1 MCDYSLMGVPN
12 RQAKE
17 GEELVLY
24 KFPSNTKGFASPGDV
39 ARTQAIPQKLG
50 LWEGLRSLLRGP
62 NLDEV
67 TAVCIMPGTRLLL
80 QDIPLDFQ
88 RSLDV
93 NSIEEVTFTQL
104 TYVENVHRD
113 AVRFG
118 NGSEVSLQR
127 LSEGQRIKILSFD
140 LDMEPIPLRQDDMVL
155 HFG

>member
-39 ARTQAIPQKLG
+39 ACSQAIPRKLG
-50 LWEGLRSLLRGP
+50 FWEGLRSLLRGP
-62 NLDEV
+62 NLDLV
-67 TAVCIMPGTRLLL
+67 TAVCIMPGTRLML

-93 NSIEEVTFTQL
+93 KPAEQVTFTQL
-104 TYVENVHRD
+104 TFAENVHRD
-113 AVRFG
+113 AVRFQ

-127 LSEGQRIKILSFD
+127 LSEGQRVKILSCD
-140 LDMEPIPLRQDDMVL
+140 LDAEPIPLRQDDLVL